1 MTSCAISFS
10 GKGVGRPLWLQV
22 GAESLRLAS
31 QSQATYWRLLTQSN
45 ILSPFVSKGKIQL
58 VHWHS
63 ETSRAIQQL
72 LPVNRAVLKT
82 PMSLCTAMCGLV
94 FGLECRHGLAPPLAG
109 RLTWC
114 TSLKA
119 DAVSRKLQTTDLPVS
134 IPSTAKVHF
143 RTALQDFYCPW
154 CHTTVAWVSVHST
167 GKAKLVEVK

>member
-1 MTSCAISFS
+1 
-10 GKGVGRPLWLQV
+10 
-22 GAESLRLAS
+22 
-31 QSQATYWRLLTQSN
+31 
-45 ILSPFVSKGKIQL
+45 
-58 VHWHS
+58 
-63 ETSRAIQQL
+63 
-72 LPVNRAVLKT
+72 
-82 PMSLCTAMCGLV
+82 MSLCTAMCGLV

-167 GKAKLVEVK
+167 GKAKLVEVKQMDLFKASCQLFVIISSTFLQNSPPKLPFYQKLFHELPIFNKIEKSRIVYASKGNKSLL